1 MVNYFK
7 IMINARLAKMEERGA
22 SAVEYGLLIA
32 GIAALIVIAV
42 FALGPIIKEAF
53 SDTCNAI
60 TTGNTTITATCKT
73 ELRHTWLHS
82 SSPPASPS
90 PGRHRT
96 GRHRRL
102 RGAR

>member
-1 MVNYFK
+1 MINYFK

-53 SDTCNAI
+53 SDTCDEIVGGNAD
-60 TTGNTTITATCKT
+60 ITATCD
-73 ELRHTWLHS
+73 S
-82 SSPPASPS
+82 
-90 PGRHRT
+90 
-96 GRHRRL
+96 
-102 RGAR
+102 